1 MTRFAPIPSRL
12 VLFAGIAACAL
23 VASPARAEVPSLDAY
38 AGQALVLGKP
48 HPPSMGGVV
57 GARKG
62 AAASG
67 GANASGQAGS
77 PSRGA
82 GGANA
87 SGHAESPSRG
97 AGGSGTGG
105 PASGTRARA
114 TGSGQP
120 RSPRGSS
127 GNPSG
132 AGKGANGAAYDLR
145 AAQPAARSSDL
156 QAAQRAANSSALAGS
171 DVLLLVVGVACVA
184 GVGAALRLS
193 RWKRHPRPDYTQ
205 SA

>member
-1 MTRFAPIPSRL
+1 MTRFAPISSRT
-12 VLFAGIAACAL
+12 VLSAGIVACAL
-23 VASPARAEVPSLDAY
+23 IASPARAEVPSLDAY

-82 GGANA
+82 GG
-87 SGHAESPSRG
+87 
-97 AGGSGTGG
+97 SGTGG
-105 PASGTRARA
+105 PASGTRVRA
-114 TGSGQP
+114 TGSGQS

-132 AGKGANGAAYDLR
+132 AGKGANGAEHDLR
-145 AAQPAARSSDL
+145 AAQPAASSSDL
-156 QAAQRAANSSALAGS
+156 RTAQRAANSSALAGS
-171 DVLLLVVGVACVA
+171 DVLLLVVGVISVA
-184 GVGAALRLS
+184 GVGVALRLS
-193 RWKRHPRPDYTQ
+193 RWRRHPRPDYTQ